1 MNARTPREACKVCSH
16 MEPETVDRLLV
27 LGYGPNFIAQRWGLP
42 RWRIKKHRDECLAGE
57 RRAGV
62 EADLRRMAGMVEGE
76 GASVGCEM

>member
-1 MNARTPREACKVCSH
+1 

-27 LGYGPNFIAQRWGLP
+27 LGYGPRFIETRWGIA
-42 RWRIKKHRDECLAGE
+42 RWRIKKHRDECLVGE

-76 GASVGCEM
+76 V